1 MEDLSHWP
9 LVVGVYR
16 EEATLHAYQAQLD
29 SWQAWFAREQP
40 FALLR
45 VYTTPGSLAHPEGSA
60 AAGKSWLAQNRPLL
74 QRWVIGMA
82 TVILPPQDYARLK
95 NMQVEK
101 AFGVPGGVF
110 ASVEEAIVWL
120 QREVFE
126 PAGMQV
132 PIGAAD
138 VAA

>member
-16 EEATLHAYQAQLD
+16 EEATLQAYQAQLD

-45 VYTTPGSLAHPEGSA
+45 VYATPGSLAHPEGSA

-95 NMQVEK
+95 NMQVERRSGCP
-101 AFGVPGGVF
+101 AACSPRWRRRSSGCSGRCSSLPGCRCRSG
-110 ASVEEAIVWL
+110 
-120 QREVFE
+120 RRT
-126 PAGMQV
+126 
-132 PIGAAD
+132 
-138 VAA
+138 

>member
-16 EEATLHAYQAQLD
+16 EEATLQAYQAQLD

-45 VYTTPGSLAHPEGSA
+45 VYATPGSLAHPEGSA

-82 TVILPPQDYARLK
+82 TVILPPQDYARLR

-110 ASVEEAIVWL
+110 ASVEEAIAWL
-120 QREVFE
+120 QGEVS
-126 PAGMQV
+126 GIRDLQV
-132 PIGAAD
+132 SITTAQIMT
-138 VAA
+138 

>member
-16 EEATLHAYQAQLD
+16 EEATLQAYQAQLD

-45 VYTTPGSLAHPEGSA
+45 VYATHGSLAHPEGSA

-110 ASVEEAIVWL
+110 ASVEEAIAWL
-120 QREVFE
+120 QGEVS
-126 PAGMQV
+126 GIRDLQV
-132 PIGAAD
+132 SITTAQIMT
-138 VAA
+138 